1 VDRTLEQISTPYVVY
16 PLENQDP
23 EELADVLNNL
33 IQETVEQAQRSAP
46 DAKIQTTGAP
56 TTAALLPT
64 REEERIRIIADPKTY
79 SLIVYGNKK
88 NQQWVGELIKELD
101 AYRPQVLL
109 DCTLVEITKD
119 ESFKYDLDIISKTY
133 GKSTLLAGSP
143 LSTISGT
150 FSKGQYAEGRST
162 SGSFKGF
169 YNSDTVQALLDTIEN
184 KGYGR
189 IMAKPKIL
197 VNDNQEG
204 EIKSENTISVAQKKS
219 TIIPGT
225 GTSSTVTTTDVSF
238 NDYIAGVTLKIKP
251 HISKGDMLRLEIT
264 LNRTNFKEKPA
275 IKITDE
281 DKTSE
286 YPSPPDRLSTDV
298 TTVSTVPD
306 GTTIILGGLETI
318 DQTKTHN
325 KVPLLGDLP
334 LVGGLFRGI
343 ENAGKQGRLYVFVKA
358 NILRPSDQV
367 GGLEDMRRVSGRN
380 RQAFE
385 EYEQRFQKAEDWP
398 GIKPRPM
405 DPVRVLED
413 DEIEVSEEESLY

>member
-1 VDRTLEQISTPYVVY
+1 
-16 PLENQDP
+16 
-23 EELADVLNNL
+23 
-33 IQETVEQAQRSAP
+33 
-46 DAKIQTTGAP
+46 
-56 TTAALLPT
+56 
-64 REEERIRIIADPKTY
+64 
-79 SLIVYGNKK
+79 
-88 NQQWVGELIKELD
+88 
-101 AYRPQVLL
+101 
-109 DCTLVEITKD
+109 
-119 ESFKYDLDIISKTY
+119 
-133 GKSTLLAGSP
+133 
-143 LSTISGT
+143 
-150 FSKGQYAEGRST
+150 
-162 SGSFKGF
+162 
-169 YNSDTVQALLDTIEN
+169 
-184 KGYGR
+184 
-189 IMAKPKIL
+189 MAKPKIL